1 MNKDAGMN
9 KDVCAVILAG
19 GKSSRMGRDKA
30 SLTLGNETFLQR
42 IAAELDACGFQE
54 KYVSLGSGSRY
65 GMPEKENGTEA
76 AEKTEIRI
84 PGGWTAVR
92 DRYRNCG
99 PLGGIHA
106 ALSACRAEWS
116 LFVSC
121 DTPLYRRELAELLI
135 SKVPGLSEVS
145 GTSEIPGTS
154 EVTAMS
160 KKPPSETDPEK
171 REPSVTAQL
180 VIPVTPD
187 GRWHMTCAI
196 WRRTLLPEVEAQLIS
211 GDHRLRALCFKNGE
225 PSPGTVLVRL
235 EGEQAA
241 FAEMLENINTEED
254 YRQMVVKN
262 CRGS

>member
-30 SLTLGNETFLQR
+30 SLTLGHKTFLQR

-54 KYVSLGSGSRY
+54 KYVSLGIG
-65 GMPEKENGTEA
+65 
-76 AEKTEIRI
+76 EKTEIRI
-84 PGGWTAVR
+84 PDGWTVLR
-92 DRYRNCG
+92 DRYRDCG

-106 ALSACRAEWS
+106 ALSVCRAEWA

-135 SKVPGLSEVS
+135 SK
-145 GTSEIPGTS
+145 IPG
-154 EVTAMS
+154 
-160 KKPPSETDPEK
+160 P
-171 REPSVTAQL
+171 QL
-180 VIPVTPD
+180 LIPVTPD
-187 GRWHMTCAI
+187 GRWHMTCAL
-196 WRRTLLPEVEAQLIS
+196 WRRTLLPEVEAQLKS
-211 GDHRLRALCFKNGE
+211 GDYRLRKLCLKDGG

-241 FAEMLENINTEED
+241 FAEMLNNINTEED

>member
-30 SLTLGNETFLQR
+30 SLTLGHKTFLQR

-54 KYVSLGSGSRY
+54 KYVSLGIG
-65 GMPEKENGTEA
+65 
-76 AEKTEIRI
+76 EKTEIRI

-92 DRYRNCG
+92 DRYRDCG

-106 ALSACRAEWS
+106 ALSACRAEWA

-135 SKVPGLSEVS
+135 SK
-145 GTSEIPGTS
+145 IPG
-154 EVTAMS
+154 
-160 KKPPSETDPEK
+160 P
-171 REPSVTAQL
+171 QL
-180 VIPVTPD
+180 LIPVTPD
-187 GRWHMTCAI
+187 GRWHMTCAL
-196 WRRTLLPEVEAQLIS
+196 WRKTLLPEVEAQLKS
-211 GDHRLRALCFKNGE
+211 GDYRLRKLCLKDGG

-241 FAEMLENINTEED
+241 FAEMLNNINTEED

-262 CRGS
+262 CRGI

>member
-30 SLTLGNETFLQR
+30 SLTLGHKTFLQR

-54 KYVSLGSGSRY
+54 KYVSLGIG
-65 GMPEKENGTEA
+65 
-76 AEKTEIRI
+76 EKTEIHI
-84 PGGWTAVR
+84 PVGWTAVR
-92 DRYRNCG
+92 DRYRDCG

-106 ALSACRAEWS
+106 ALSACRAEWA

-121 DTPLYRRELAELLI
+121 DTPLYRRELVELLI
-135 SKVPGLSEVS
+135 SK
-145 GTSEIPGTS
+145 IPG
-154 EVTAMS
+154 
-160 KKPPSETDPEK
+160 P
-171 REPSVTAQL
+171 QL
-180 VIPVTPD
+180 LIPVTPD
-187 GRWHMTCAI
+187 GRWHMTCAL
-196 WRRTLLPEVEAQLIS
+196 WRKTLLPEVEAQLKS
-211 GDHRLRALCFKNGE
+211 GDYRLRKLCLKDGG

-241 FAEMLENINTEED
+241 FAEMLNNINTEED

>member
-19 GKSSRMGRDKA
+19 GKSSRMGRDKV
-30 SLTLGNETFLQR
+30 SLTLGHKTFLQR

-54 KYVSLGSGSRY
+54 KYVSLGIG
-65 GMPEKENGTEA
+65 
-76 AEKTEIRI
+76 EKTEIRI

-92 DRYRNCG
+92 DRYRDCG

-106 ALSACRAEWS
+106 ALSACRAEWA

-145 GTSEIPGTS
+145 GTSKIPGT
-154 EVTAMS
+154 
-160 KKPPSETDPEK
+160 
-171 REPSVTAQL
+171 QL

-187 GRWHMTCAI
+187 GRWHMTCAL
-196 WRRTLLPEVEAQLIS
+196 WRRTLLPEVEAQLKS
-211 GDHRLRALCFKNGE
+211 GDHRLRALCFKKGE
-225 PSPGTVLVRL
+225 LFPGTVLVRL

-241 FAEMLENINTEED
+241 FAEMLNNINTEED

>member
-65 GMPEKENGTEA
+65 GRHEEENGTGTG
-76 AEKTEIRI
+76 EKTEIHI
-84 PGGWTAVR
+84 PVGWTAVR

-135 SKVPGLSEVS
+135 SK
-145 GTSEIPGTS
+145 IPGTS
-154 EVTAMS
+154 EVSGT
-160 KKPPSETDPEK
+160 
-171 REPSVTAQL
+171 QL

-187 GRWHMTCAI
+187 GRWHMTCAL
-196 WRRTLLPEVEAQLIS
+196 WRRTLLPEVEAQLKS
-211 GDHRLRALCFKNGE
+211 GDYRLRKLCLKDGG

-241 FAEMLENINTEED
+241 FTEMLNNINTEED
-254 YRQMVVKN
+254 YRQMMVKN

>member
-1 MNKDAGMN
+1 MNKDAGMS

-30 SLTLGNETFLQR
+30 SLTLGHETFLQR

-54 KYVSLGSGSRY
+54 KYVSLGSGNRC
-65 GMPEKENGTEA
+65 GTQKEENGTGTD
-76 AEKTEIRI
+76 EKTEIRI
-84 PGGWTAVR
+84 PGGWTVLR
-92 DRYRNCG
+92 DRYRDCG

-106 ALSACRAEWS
+106 ALSACRAEWA

-121 DTPLYRRELAELLI
+121 DTPLYRRELAALLI
-135 SKVPGLSEVS
+135 SK
-145 GTSEIPGTS
+145 IPGT
-154 EVTAMS
+154 
-160 KKPPSETDPEK
+160 
-171 REPSVTAQL
+171 QL

-187 GRWHMTCAI
+187 GRWHMTCAL
-196 WRRTLLPEVEAQLIS
+196 WRKTLLPGVEAQLKS
-211 GDHRLRALCFKNGE
+211 GDYRLRGVCFKDGE
-225 PSPGTVLVRL
+225 LSPGTVLVRL

-241 FAEMLENINTEED
+241 FAEMLGNINTEED

>member
-30 SLTLGNETFLQR
+30 FLTLGHKTFLQR

-54 KYVSLGSGSRY
+54 KYVSLGIG
-65 GMPEKENGTEA
+65 
-76 AEKTEIRI
+76 EKTEIRI

-92 DRYRNCG
+92 DRYRDCG

-106 ALSACRAEWS
+106 ALSACRAEWA

-145 GTSEIPGTS
+145 GTSKIPGT
-154 EVTAMS
+154 
-160 KKPPSETDPEK
+160 
-171 REPSVTAQL
+171 QL

-187 GRWHMTCAI
+187 GRWHMTCAL
-196 WRRTLLPEVEAQLIS
+196 WRKTLLPGVEAQLKT
-211 GDHRLRALCFKNGE
+211 GDYRLRKLCLKDGK
-225 PSPGTVLVRL
+225 PSAGTVLVHL
-235 EGEQAA
+235 EGEQTA
-241 FAEMLENINTEED
+241 FAEMLNNINTEED
-254 YRQMVVKN
+254 YRQMMVKN
-262 CRGS
+262 GRGS

>member
-1 MNKDAGMN
+1 MNKDAGMS

-30 SLTLGNETFLQR
+30 SLTLGHKTFLQR

-65 GMPEKENGTEA
+65 GMHEEENSTGTG
-76 AEKTEIRI
+76 EKTEIHI
-84 PGGWTAVR
+84 PGGWTVLR
-92 DRYRNCG
+92 DRYRDCG

-106 ALSACRAEWS
+106 ALSACRAEWA

-154 EVTAMS
+154 EVSGMS
-160 KKPPSETDPEK
+160 KIPPSETDSEK
-171 REPSVTAQL
+171 GEPSAGPQL
-180 VIPVTPD
+180 LIPVTPD
-187 GRWHMTCAI
+187 GRWHMTCAL
-196 WRRTLLPEVEAQLIS
+196 WRKTLLPEVEAQLKS
-211 GDHRLRALCFKNGE
+211 GDYRLRKLCLKDGG

-235 EGEQAA
+235 EGDQAA
-241 FAEMLENINTEED
+241 FAEMLNNINTEED

-262 CRGS
+262 CRGI

>member
-1 MNKDAGMN
+1 MN

-30 SLTLGNETFLQR
+30 SLTLGHETFLQR

-54 KYVSLGSGSRY
+54 KYVSLGTG
-65 GMPEKENGTEA
+65 
-76 AEKTEIRI
+76 EKTEIHI
-84 PGGWTAVR
+84 PVGWTAVR
-92 DRYRNCG
+92 DRYRDCG

-106 ALSACRAEWS
+106 ALSACRAEWA

-135 SKVPGLSEVS
+135 SKIPGL
-145 GTSEIPGTS
+145 SEIPGTS
-154 EVTAMS
+154 EVSGT
-160 KKPPSETDPEK
+160 
-171 REPSVTAQL
+171 QL

-187 GRWHMTCAI
+187 GRWHMTCAL

-241 FAEMLENINTEED
+241 FAEMLNNINTEED

>member
-30 SLTLGNETFLQR
+30 SLTLGHKTFLQR

-54 KYVSLGSGSRY
+54 KYVSLGIG
-65 GMPEKENGTEA
+65 
-76 AEKTEIRI
+76 EKTEIRI

-92 DRYRNCG
+92 DRYRDCG

-106 ALSACRAEWS
+106 ALSVCRAEWA

-135 SKVPGLSEVS
+135 SK
-145 GTSEIPGTS
+145 IPG
-154 EVTAMS
+154 
-160 KKPPSETDPEK
+160 P
-171 REPSVTAQL
+171 QL
-180 VIPVTPD
+180 LIPVTPD
-187 GRWHMTCAI
+187 GRWHMTCAL
-196 WRRTLLPEVEAQLIS
+196 WRKTLLPEVEAQLKS
-211 GDHRLRALCFKNGE
+211 GDYRLRKLCLKDGG

-241 FAEMLENINTEED
+241 FAEMLNNINTEED

-262 CRGS
+262 CRGI

>member
-1 MNKDAGMN
+1 MNKDAGMSKDAGMN

-54 KYVSLGSGSRY
+54 KYVSLGTG
-65 GMPEKENGTEA
+65 
-76 AEKTEIRI
+76 EKTEIHI
-84 PGGWTAVR
+84 PVGWTAVR
-92 DRYRNCG
+92 DRYRDCG

-106 ALSACRAEWS
+106 ALSACRAEWA

-135 SKVPGLSEVS
+135 SKVPGLSEAS
-145 GTSEIPGTS
+145 GTSEVPG
-154 EVTAMS
+154 MS
-160 KKPPSETDPEK
+160 IPPSETDPEK
-171 REPSVTAQL
+171 GEPPARPQL
-180 VIPVTPD
+180 LIPVTPD

-196 WRRTLLPEVEAQLIS
+196 WRRTLLPEVEAQLKS
-211 GDHRLRALCFKNGE
+211 GDYRLRKLCLKDGG

-241 FAEMLENINTEED
+241 FAEMLNNINTEED

>member
-1 MNKDAGMN
+1 MNKDAGMSKDAGMN

-30 SLTLGNETFLQR
+30 SLTLGHETFLQR

-54 KYVSLGSGSRY
+54 KYVSLGTG
-65 GMPEKENGTEA
+65 
-76 AEKTEIRI
+76 EKTEIHI
-84 PGGWTAVR
+84 PVGWTAVR
-92 DRYRNCG
+92 DRYRDCG

-106 ALSACRAEWS
+106 ALSACRAEWA

-121 DTPLYRRELAELLI
+121 DTPLYRKELAELLI
-135 SKVPGLSEVS
+135 SKIPGL
-145 GTSEIPGTS
+145 SEIPGTS
-154 EVTAMS
+154 EVSGT
-160 KKPPSETDPEK
+160 
-171 REPSVTAQL
+171 QL

-187 GRWHMTCAI
+187 GRWHMTCAL
-196 WRRTLLPEVEAQLIS
+196 WRRTLLPEVEAQLKS
-211 GDHRLRALCFKNGE
+211 GDYRLRKLCLKDGG

-241 FAEMLENINTEED
+241 FAEMLNNINTEED

>member
-65 GMPEKENGTEA
+65 GMHEEENSTGTG
-76 AEKTEIRI
+76 EKTEIHI
-84 PGGWTAVR
+84 PVGWTAVR
-92 DRYRNCG
+92 DRYRDCG

-106 ALSACRAEWS
+106 ALSACRAEWA

-135 SKVPGLSEVS
+135 SKVPGLSEV
-145 GTSEIPGTS
+145 PG
-154 EVTAMS
+154 MS
-160 KKPPSETDPEK
+160 KIPPSETDPEK
-171 REPSVTAQL
+171 GEPPAGTQL
-180 VIPVTPD
+180 LIPVTPD
-187 GRWHMTCAI
+187 GRWHMTCAL

>member
-30 SLTLGNETFLQR
+30 SLTLGHKTFLQR

-65 GMPEKENGTEA
+65 GMHEEESGTGTG
-76 AEKTEIRI
+76 EKTEILI
-84 PGGWTAVR
+84 PGGWSVLR
-92 DRYRNCG
+92 DRYRDCG

-106 ALSACRAEWS
+106 ALSSCRAEWA

-135 SKVPGLSEVS
+135 SK
-145 GTSEIPGTS
+145 IPG
-154 EVTAMS
+154 
-160 KKPPSETDPEK
+160 P
-171 REPSVTAQL
+171 QL
-180 VIPVTPD
+180 LIPVTPD
-187 GRWHMTCAI
+187 GRWHMTCAL
-196 WRRTLLPEVEAQLIS
+196 WRRTLLPEVEAQLKS
-211 GDHRLRALCFKNGE
+211 GDYRLRKLCLKDGG
-225 PSPGTVLVRL
+225 PSPGTVLVHL

-241 FAEMLENINTEED
+241 FAEMLNNINTEED

-262 CRGS
+262 CRGI

>member
-54 KYVSLGSGSRY
+54 KYVSLGIG
-65 GMPEKENGTEA
+65 
-76 AEKTEIRI
+76 EKTEIRI

-92 DRYRNCG
+92 DRYRDCG

-106 ALSACRAEWS
+106 ALSECRAEWA

-145 GTSEIPGTS
+145 GKEMVP
-154 EVTAMS
+154 E
-160 KKPPSETDPEK
+160 DPEQSAG
-171 REPSVTAQL
+171 PQL

-187 GRWHMTCAI
+187 GRWHMTCAL
-196 WRRTLLPEVEAQLIS
+196 WRRTLLPEVEAQLKS
-211 GDHRLRALCFKNGE
+211 GDYRLRKLCLKDGG

-241 FAEMLENINTEED
+241 FAEMLNNINTEED